1 MRVNNVK
8 QHNISKVF
16 HILKTWNNT
25 LNFFPIIWPPKS
37 EKVWLWHQSLT
48 SDLSSDRST
57 WTCRC
62 PSSSTR
68 PPVRTPTAPAPQG
81 TTPCSPT
88 TRCLT
93 SPVFPNSFPVTGWL
107 GHKNCAGGGRTLT
120 SSHSLWQKYHR
131 SLTQAPQDTER
142 DKKEKKENSACNTST
157 VLQLFLICLK
167 LSDKALFRVFFFS
180 SSPRTL
186 FKHWRIFFFL
196 PLNHVCV
203 LLFRNEIIFLYS
215 GQSFVTDN
223 LWGETIPCLLGL
235 NLLRLDLGGGNE
247 GHWWVTCW
255 WSSGW
260 GSSNFRFVF
269 FYYTEPFYRNKAMW
283 KKIDERDTS
292 KASVSSMTGFVLPQS
307 Y

>member
-1 MRVNNVK
+1 MRDSLDVWVYFWSCMRVNNVK

-107 GHKNCAGGGRTLT
+107 GHKTCAGGGRTLT

-186 FKHWRIFFFL
+186 FKHWRIFFS
-196 PLNHVCV
+196 C
-203 LLFRNEIIFLYS
+203 RW
-215 GQSFVTDN
+215 TM
-223 LWGETIPCLLGL
+223 
-235 NLLRLDLGGGNE
+235 
-247 GHWWVTCW
+247 
-255 WSSGW
+255 
-260 GSSNFRFVF
+260 FVF
-269 FYYTEPFYRNKAMW
+269 FFSEMKLYFCTRASLLLQTICGVKPFRAYW
-283 KKIDERDTS
+283 D
-292 KASVSSMTGFVLPQS
+292 
-307 Y
+307 